1 MRLSYWDRKNG
12 SVRAVKRMAAEFR
25 RMRAA
30 RDAGDDLLCATT
42 RDRLTAGYVDSL
54 RLARAARLL
63 AEVRARRLRVRGIR
77 LEVGHNLPHGRRC
90 FVKVRV

>member
-1 MRLSYWDRKNG
+1 MRLPYWDRKNG

-54 RLARAARLL
+54 HGYA
-63 AEVRARRLRVRGIR
+63 LRVRRGCLR
-77 LEVGHNLPHGRRC
+77 KFGRGVFEYGAYGWRSDITC
-90 FVKVRV
+90 HTAAAAL